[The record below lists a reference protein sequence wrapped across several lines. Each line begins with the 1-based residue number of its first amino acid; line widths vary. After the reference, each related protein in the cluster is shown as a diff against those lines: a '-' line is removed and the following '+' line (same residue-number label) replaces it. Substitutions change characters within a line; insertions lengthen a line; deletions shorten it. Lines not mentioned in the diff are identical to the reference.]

1 MVIQRIKLVLN
12 DLDTTASKSLV
23 EIKTVLAVQPILNTA
38 LLTYGLSML
47 LVTLNFSKDRCGP
60 VKQIVS
66 VLPIALLTA
75 ALQLHT
81 QSFTTRGEESA
92 ALESG
97 VASPGNRKIY
107 SEIVKCFKLYKNFPS
122 NLF

>member
-1 MVIQRIKLVLN
+1 
-12 DLDTTASKSLV
+12 
-23 EIKTVLAVQPILNTA
+23 
-38 LLTYGLSML
+38 ML